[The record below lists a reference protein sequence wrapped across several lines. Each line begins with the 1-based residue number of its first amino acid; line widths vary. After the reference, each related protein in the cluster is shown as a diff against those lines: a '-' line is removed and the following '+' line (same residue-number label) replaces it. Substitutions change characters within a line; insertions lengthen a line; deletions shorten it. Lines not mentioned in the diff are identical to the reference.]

1 MPTTLTGLRFAG
13 DSPVAKWAIDQEY
26 IVKFTHQPTGH
37 SVEFPAN
44 LQSFSDTHTPSYN
57 KKFGAST
64 MDPTIILNST
74 DRKLNFSFTVLNSSL
89 DEAKHNTQCVNLLI
103 QMLYP
108 LLDSEGAII
117 GSPYITIQVMN
128 LVESAI
134 DTEGILCIVSNID
147 YSMNLDSGVLSD
159 NKGISSL
166 NYSGKEIYPI
176 SLDISIAATAVLER
190 DAASNTFLPNTYPSY
205 GGN

>member
-1 MPTTLTGLRFAG
+1 MPTTLRVGLAG
-13 DSPVAKWAIDQEY
+13 DSPVAKWANDQQY
-26 IVKFTHQPTGH
+26 IIKFTHQPTGH

-44 LQSFSDTHTPSYN
+44 LQSFSDTHTPNYN
-57 KKFGAST
+57 KQYGSDT

-74 DRKLNFSFTVLNSSL
+74 SRKLNFSFTVLNSSL
-89 DEAKHNTQCVNLLI
+89 AEAKHNTQCVNLLI

-117 GSPYITIQVMN
+117 GSPYITIEVVN
-128 LVESAI
+128 LVHSAI
-134 DTEGILCIVSNID
+134 DTEGILCVVSSID
-147 YSMNLDSGVLSD
+147 YSMDLDSGVLND

-176 SLDISIAATAVLER
+176 SLNINIDATAVLER
-190 DAASNTFLPNTYPSY
+190 DATSNTFLPNTYPSY
-205 GGN
+205 GGR

>member
-1 MPTTLTGLRFAG
+1 MPTTLRAGLAG

-57 KKFGAST
+57 KQYGANT

-89 DEAKHNTQCVNLLI
+89 DEARHNTQCVNLLI

-176 SLDISIAATAVLER
+176 SLNINIDATAVLER
-190 DAASNTFLPNTYPSY
+190 DADGETFLPSTYPSY
-205 GGN
+205 GGM

>member
-1 MPTTLTGLRFAG
+1 MPTTLRAGLAG
-13 DSPVAKWAIDQEY
+13 DSPVAKWAKDQGY
-26 IVKFTHQPTGH
+26 IIKFTHQPTGH

-44 LQSFSDTHTPSYN
+44 LQSFSDTHTPKYN
-57 KKFGAST
+57 KQYGSDT

-117 GSPYITIQVMN
+117 GSPYITIEVMN

-134 DTEGILCIVSNID
+134 DTEGILCIVSSID
-147 YSMNLDSGVLSD
+147 YTMDLDSGVLND

-176 SLDISIAATAVLER
+176 SLNINIDATAVLER
-190 DAASNTFLPNTYPSY
+190 NATSNTFLPNTYPSY
-205 GGN
+205 GGR